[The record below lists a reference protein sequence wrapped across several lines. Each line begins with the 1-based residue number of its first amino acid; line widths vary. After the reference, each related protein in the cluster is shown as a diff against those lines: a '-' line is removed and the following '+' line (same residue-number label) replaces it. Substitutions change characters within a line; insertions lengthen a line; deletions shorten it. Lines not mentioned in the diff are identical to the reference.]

1 MSYKIGLLLSMV
13 FVAMFFLFGAD
24 LISIQSVYS
33 SLDSKANNIS
43 YLISRSGV
51 IDEEFIDY
59 IESSYHVDF
68 DCPIKLTPTFGE
80 EIVYSISTK
89 YRPMIIDKKEMT
101 IVISRMTVVGFYG

>member
-1 MSYKIGLLLSMV
+1 MSYKVGLILSMV
-13 FVAMFFLFGAD
+13 FISMFFLFGAD

-51 IDEEFIDY
+51 IDEEFINY
-59 IESSYHVDF
+59 VESYYYVDF
-68 DCPIKLTPTFGE
+68 DCPLNLTPTFWE
-80 EIVYSISTK
+80 EIIYSISTK
-89 YRPMIIDKKEMT
+89 YRPMIIDKQEMT

>member
-1 MSYKIGLLLSMV
+1 MSYKVGLILSMI
-13 FVAMFFLFGAD
+13 FISMFFLFGAD

-51 IDEEFIDY
+51 IDEEFINY
-59 IESSYHVDF
+59 VESYYYVDF
-68 DCPIKLTPTFGE
+68 DCPLNPTFGE
-80 EIVYSISTK
+80 EIIYSISTK
-89 YRPMIIDKKEMT
+89 YRPMIIDKQEMT

>member
-24 LISIQSVYS
+24 LVSLQSVYS

-51 IDEEFIDY
+51 IDEEFINY
-59 IESSYHVDF
+59 IESSYYVDF
-68 DCPIKLTPTFGE
+68 ECPLNLSPTFGE
-80 EIVYSISTK
+80 EITYLISTK
-89 YRPMIIDKKEMT
+89 YKPMIIDKKEMT
-101 IVISRMTVVGFYG
+101 ITISRMTVVGFYG

>member
-51 IDEEFIDY
+51 IDEDFIAY
-59 IESSYHVDF
+59 IETSYYVDF
-68 DCPIKLTPTFGE
+68 ECPLNLSPTFGE
-80 EIVYSISTK
+80 EITYTISTK
-89 YRPMIIDKKEMT
+89 YKPMIIDKKEMT
-101 IVISRMTVVGFYG
+101 ITISRMTVVGFYG

>member
-24 LISIQSVYS
+24 LVSLQSVYS

-51 IDEEFIDY
+51 IDEEFINY
-59 IESSYHVDF
+59 IESSYYVDF
-68 DCPIKLTPTFGE
+68 ECSLNLSPTFGE
-80 EIVYSISTK
+80 EITYSISTK
-89 YRPMIIDKKEMT
+89 YKPMIIDKKEMT
-101 IVISRMTVVGFYG
+101 ITISRMTVVGFYG

>member
-13 FVAMFFLFGAD
+13 FVAMFFLFGA
-24 LISIQSVYS
+24 
-33 SLDSKANNIS
+33 ANNIS
-43 YLISRSGV
+43 YLISSSGV

-68 DCPIKLTPTFGE
+68 DCSINLTPTFGE

>member
-43 YLISRSGV
+43 YLISRSGI
-51 IDEEFIDY
+51 IDEDFINY
-59 IESSYHVDF
+59 IETSYYVDF
-68 DCPIKLTPTFGE
+68 DCSLNLSPTFGE
-80 EIVYSISTK
+80 EITYSISTK
-89 YRPMIIDKKEMT
+89 YKPMIIDKKEMT
-101 IVISRMTVVGFYG
+101 ITISRMTVVGFYG

>member
-1 MSYKIGLLLSMV
+1 MSYKIGLILSMV

-51 IDEEFIDY
+51 IDEEFINY
-59 IESSYHVDF
+59 VESSYYVDF
-68 DCPIKLTPTFGE
+68 DCPINLTPTFGE
-80 EIVYSISTK
+80 EITYSISTK
-89 YRPMIIDKKEMT
+89 YRPMIIDKQEMT

>member
-1 MSYKIGLLLSMV
+1 MSYKVGLILSMI
-13 FVAMFFLFGAD
+13 FISMFFLFGAD

-51 IDEEFIDY
+51 IDEEFINY
-59 IESSYHVDF
+59 VESYYYVDF
-68 DCPIKLTPTFGE
+68 PLNLTPTFGE
-80 EIVYSISTK
+80 EIIYSISTK
-89 YRPMIIDKKEMT
+89 YRPMIIDKQEMT